1 MKMRKKYSV
10 YSDKKV
16 NEVISNMRKQ
26 STPYSW
32 FAMQINVTDV
42 YFDEKNGHIQICIP
56 WGSGNRRFY
65 GYISEKDGQVLMEG
79 EFKVPRI
86 WMIFHVLF
94 WSIVWI
100 GLGYILVAAPE
111 VLSYIEGLIL
121 YGGAMLVFSLHMWFS
136 YFFKNKKY
144 EEKITD
150 FLKKCI

>member
-1 MKMRKKYSV
+1 MRKKYSV

-42 YFDEKNGHIQICIP
+42 YFKEKNGHIQICIP
-56 WGSGNRRFY
+56 WRSANRRFY
-65 GYISEKDGQVLMEG
+65 GHIYEKDGQVLIEG
-79 EFKVPRI
+79 EFKVPEYI
-86 WMIFHVLF
+86 KMLETLF

-100 GLGYILVAAPE
+100 GLGYILVVAPE

-150 FLKKCI
+150 FLKKCV